1 MEIGTAESTGVKIG
15 FGEIDIVGF
24 YPDKVGMKN
33 IRFAENGI
41 DHIGVADNV
50 IFRFGIPKRTVFE
63 YGIFKVVR
71 KKAAAV
77 EAAVFEAGAEKRAG
91 IDSFSGK
98 VFVTERQKRKVSVFP

>member
-77 EAAVFEAGAEKRAG
+77 EAAVFETGAEKRAG
-91 IDSFSGK
+91 IDAFAAEI
-98 VFVTERQKRKVSVFP
+98 FVAECQKRKVSVFP